1 MGVNDKIIRKWLVTM
16 VICLMAMVFVLSG
29 CSSPA
34 PAPTTSAPKPAAPT
48 TAAPATSNAPAATSA
63 TTAPAPAL
71 TTTTSAAPQKV
82 RELKFSSLLSGSGD
96 AGAAFQQAFC
106 DDVDKM
112 TNGAVKIKIYWAKQL
127 AEPKDIPEMLRQGTI
142 DVAAFPPGDFP
153 ALLPINE
160 QIQGYAT
167 LTNDPRV
174 AHDYW
179 FGLMAKVPEVLTE
192 FNKANMQFLCR
203 QFNSTKY
210 MITKNPLK
218 TTADC
223 KGLQFRVPGAQYL
236 ADVCA
241 ALGATRVMIPL
252 ADVYEAFMRNSI
264 SGTLLG
270 TDLLYTQ
277 KYYEIGKYVG
287 LPLGCEPFWTMAIN
301 LTVYKSFTPEIQQ
314 AFVKASQNFDDATM
328 AAALGMDVKYKPLLT
343 AQGVQFIEF
352 SQTDWQAALA
362 KVGDQMTYFKKTMA
376 SRNMSEVADRM
387 APIWSQLVKDAQTKY
402 NTK

>member
-1 MGVNDKIIRKWLVTM
+1 MGVNHKIIRKWLVTL
-16 VICLMAMVFVLSG
+16 VICLMAMVLLLGG
-29 CSSPA
+29 CASTPT
-34 PAPTTSAPKPAAPT
+34 PQPTTAAPT
-48 TAAPATSNAPAATSA
+48 TAAPATSKPPVATSAPTTSA
-63 TTAPAPAL
+63 TTTAAPAP
-71 TTTTSAAPQKV
+71 TTTSAPVKV
-82 RELKFSSLLSGSGD
+82 RELKFSSLLSGPGD
-96 AGAAFQQAFC
+96 AGASFQQAFC

-112 TNGAVKIKIYWAKQL
+112 TNGAVKIKIFWAKQL
-127 AEPKDIPEMLRQGTI
+127 AEPKDIPEMLRLGTI

-179 FGLMAKVPEVLTE
+179 VGLMAKVPEVLQE
-192 FNKANMQFLCR
+192 WNKANMQFLCR

-210 MITKNPLK
+210 MITKVPLK
-218 TTADC
+218 TAADC
-223 KGLQFRVPGAQYL
+223 KGMQFRVPGPQYL
-236 ADVCA
+236 ADLCS

-287 LPLGCEPFWTMAIN
+287 LPFGCEPFWCMAIN
-301 LTVYKSFTPEIQQ
+301 LDVYKSFTPEIQQ
-314 AFVKASQNFDDATM
+314 AFTKASQNFDDSTM
-328 AAALGMDVKYKPLLT
+328 AAALGMDVKYKPLLQ

-352 SQTDWQAALA
+352 SQTDWQAALD
-362 KVGDQMTYFKKTMA
+362 KVGDQMTYFKKVMA
-376 SRNMSEVADRM
+376 SRNMSAVADKM

-402 NTK
+402 GVK